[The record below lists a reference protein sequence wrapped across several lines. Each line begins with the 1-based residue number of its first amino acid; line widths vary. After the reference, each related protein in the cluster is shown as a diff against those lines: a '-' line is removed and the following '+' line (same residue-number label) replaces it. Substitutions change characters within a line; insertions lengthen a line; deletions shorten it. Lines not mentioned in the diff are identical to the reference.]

1 MPTRKQG
8 DCACQCEYLWVLVSK
23 FRRKIFN
30 DGSFG
35 SFQEILKQV
44 SQNIPAVKLLTIN
57 HATDNIHRHL
67 SIPPKV
73 KVSDLVRTIKSIT
86 SELLKGKFEDM
97 MRAYWGSEW
106 IWSDGCFVSTVGINE
121 HVIKRYIEH
130 QGQEDMGQAQLVLD
144 L

>member
-1 MPTRKQG
+1 
-8 DCACQCEYLWVLVSK
+8 
-23 FRRKIFN
+23 

-35 SFQEILKQV
+35 YFQEILKQV
-44 SQNIPAVKLLTIN
+44 SENIPEVKLLTIN
-57 HATDNIHRHL
+57 HDTDNIHMHL

-73 KVSDLVRTIKSIT
+73 KVSAVVRTIKSIT
-86 SELLKGKFEDM
+86 GGLLKKKVEY
-97 MRAYWGSEW
+97 MRKSSWGMEGM
-106 IWSDGCFVSTVGINE
+106 WSDGYFVSTVGINE